1 MSTWSDMNAAQRNH
15 WLGELIGATPQSQCF
30 LAVDGK
36 RVLATPY
43 AEKDRMKV
51 DAALAVLKGSDASW
65 AEFRAANSQSEEA
78 WREKLQVHIERWHLR
93 YSDTPGG
100 AWELV
105 DWLKRTLR
113 DGAVEIQ
120 VGPSV
125 TYVRVAEAYP
135 GSRKRNGNELGVAAG
150 SATFE
155 AALCDCILQLK
166 APEMR
171 AAADPE

>member
-1 MSTWSDMNAAQRNH
+1 MSTWSDMNPAQRNH
-15 WLGELIGATPQSQCF
+15 WLGELIGAPPQSQCF

-36 RVLATPY
+36 PVLATPY

-65 AEFRAANSQSEEA
+65 AEFRAANTQSEEA
-78 WREKLQVHIERWHLR
+78 WREKLEVHIERWHLR

-105 DWLKRTLR
+105 EWLRQTLPNVVV
-113 DGAVEIQ
+113 AIQ
-120 VGPSV
+120 ARKDSTFVGVAQGLHPGV
-125 TYVRVAEAYP
+125 VAEA
-135 GSRKRNGNELGVAAG
+135 
-150 SATFE
+150 ATLE

-171 AAADPE
+171 GPADPA

>member
-36 RVLATPY
+36 PVLATPY

-65 AEFRAANSQSEEA
+65 AEFRAANTQSEDA
-78 WREKLQVHIERWHLR
+78 WREKLEVHIARWHLR

-105 DWLKRTLR
+105 EWLRREWSDLVLVIKARPA
-113 DGAVEIQ
+113 GI
-120 VGPSV
+120 
-125 TYVRVAEAYP
+125 YVWVAEGA
-135 GSRKRNGNELGVAAG
+135 ELGVDAEAP
-150 SATFE
+150 TFE
-155 AALCDCILQLK
+155 GAVCECVLLLK
-166 APEMR
+166 APEMLG
-171 AAADPE
+171 ATPLA